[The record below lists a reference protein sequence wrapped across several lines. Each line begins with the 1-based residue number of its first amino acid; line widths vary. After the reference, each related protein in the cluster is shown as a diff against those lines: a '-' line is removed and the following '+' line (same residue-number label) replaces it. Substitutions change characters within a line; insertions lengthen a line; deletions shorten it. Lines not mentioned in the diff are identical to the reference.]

1 MKIGIIGTFDP
12 IDKIM
17 EVIERNYPNIEPIIY
32 TINRINEVQEII
44 EECMSLSKGIL
55 FTGAGVTSEAEKSTN
70 LVLPFETIPRD
81 GSSIMKVFWEI
92 KKDGKTIEN
101 LSIDFLER
109 DLIYEIV
116 DEFGLSVKNIYNK
129 PFNPATPEVEYE
141 NWHLSLYEEGKVDLI
156 ITAFGSIYN
165 RLLALNLPVYRLNL
179 TVPLIKKSMD
189 NLIYKIKNK
198 EMEANQIGIQIFK
211 VKNMDNTT
219 KTDYQALAMN
229 NIVEKELI
237 VYAKAVQGS
246 MLKLENNLFMICS
259 TRRTLEYDENL
270 QLYHEMVKKLEKENI
285 EICSGM
291 GFGLSGWDA
300 ERNSKY
306 ALSMA
311 EKEENGTLYIV
322 DHNMKVRGPVNR
334 YNENSYKLVITDG
347 KLNEISKEIGIN
359 PTYLSKLIS
368 VIKDSSKEYFCSETL
383 ANYLNI
389 SVRSARRLISK
400 LENSGYGEIVT
411 TAITKGVGRPKKI
424 IKLKNII

>member
-32 TINRINEVQEII
+32 TINRINEIQEII

-179 TVPLIKKSMD
+179 TVPLIK
-189 NLIYKIKNK
+189 IH
-198 EMEANQIGIQIFK
+198 G
-211 VKNMDNTT
+211 
-219 KTDYQALAMN
+219 
-229 NIVEKELI
+229 
-237 VYAKAVQGS
+237 
-246 MLKLENNLFMICS
+246 
-259 TRRTLEYDENL
+259 
-270 QLYHEMVKKLEKENI
+270 
-285 EICSGM
+285 
-291 GFGLSGWDA
+291 
-300 ERNSKY
+300 
-306 ALSMA
+306 
-311 EKEENGTLYIV
+311 
-322 DHNMKVRGPVNR
+322 
-334 YNENSYKLVITDG
+334 
-347 KLNEISKEIGIN
+347 
-359 PTYLSKLIS
+359 
-368 VIKDSSKEYFCSETL
+368 
-383 ANYLNI
+383 
-389 SVRSARRLISK
+389 
-400 LENSGYGEIVT
+400 
-411 TAITKGVGRPKKI
+411 
-424 IKLKNII
+424 